1 VNHYILCDKF
11 AATVIRLDEPI
22 LSISFVK
29 KFSIK
34 KLGFRHCGPVDLQIN
49 ASEIIGLSGASGSGK
64 TLFLRALADMDEH
77 TGEVQL
83 DEVNQ
88 QSIEAHLWRRKVALL
103 SAETSWWLDTLEEHF
118 SALSE
123 QPLQALGFPPDCLH
137 WSVSRLSSGE
147 KQRLGLLRLLENRPE
162 VLLLDEPTANLDEHS
177 TVLFEQFVQRYL
189 HEHSACAI
197 WVSHD
202 TQQLNKVCQRKY
214 LLESGVLNNVD

>member
-1 VNHYILCDKF
+1 M
-11 AATVIRLDEPI
+11 
-22 LSISFVK
+22 K
-29 KFSIK
+29 KLSIK
-34 KLGFRHCGPVDLQIN
+34 KLSFLHCGPVDLQIN

-64 TLFLRALADMDEH
+64 SLLLRALADLDEH
-77 TGEVQL
+77 TGVVLL
-83 DEVNQ
+83 DDINQ

-103 SAETSWWLDTLEEHF
+103 SAETSWWFDTVEAHF

-123 QPLQALGFPPDCLH
+123 QQLQALGFPADCLH

-162 VLLLDEPTANLDEHS
+162 VLLLDEPTANLDKQS
-177 TVLFEQFVQRYL
+177 TGLFEQFVQQYL
-189 HEHSACAI
+189 EENSACAI